1 MAQDYKATLNVP
13 DNKQLDRKFPMRAG
27 LPVREPEMLKKW
39 EEMDVYHEL
48 LKKNEGNP
56 RFSLHDGPPFSNGSI
71 HMGHALNKAI
81 KDFIVRSYAMRGYY
95 TPYIPGWDN
104 HGMPIE
110 SAIIKEQK
118 LNHKAMSVSDFRSAC
133 EAYAEKYI
141 GVQREGFKRLGVI
154 GDWEHP
160 YRTMSKGFEAD
171 EVRIFGKMYRNGHI
185 YKGLKPVYWCAKDE
199 TALAEAEIEYQDD
212 PCTTVY
218 VKFAMKDDLG
228 KLAHIDHSHLYFV
241 IWTTTIWTL
250 PGNLAIA
257 LHPDEAYALI
267 QAPNGEIYI
276 MAEALADK
284 VMHIGGF
291 DRYEI
296 LETHPGSFFENM
308 LAQHPFLDK
317 TSRLL
322 LADYVTM
329 DSGTGCVHT
338 APGFGADDY
347 QTCMR
352 YGMEMVVPVDDQG
365 RHTDYAGKYAG
376 MKTEESNPVI
386 LQDMKES
393 GALFASE
400 EIVHSYPH
408 CWRCKSPIIFRATPQ
423 WFCSVDS
430 FKDEAIKACDNVKW
444 YPEWGKER
452 MGAMIRERADWC
464 ISRQRRWGLPIPVF
478 YCADCKKPVCTDE
491 TIESVASVFE
501 EKGSNAW
508 FDMEAEELLP
518 KDYVCPHCGGRH
530 FTKETN
536 TLDGWFDSG
545 SSHFASMQRDQ
556 GFWPADMYLEGGDQ
570 YRGWFQSSLLVAV
583 GALGK
588 GAPYKE
594 CLTHGWTVDGEG
606 KAMHKSLGNG
616 VDPAD
621 LYKEFGADLVRL
633 WAGSSNYHVDV
644 RCSKEIF
651 KQLSQQYL
659 KFRNTAR
666 YCLGNLEGFNP
677 DELVSPADML
687 ELDRWAVSRL
697 NVLIEKVAQAY
708 GDYEFHLVSHSIN
721 DFCVVEL
728 SSFYLDI
735 IKDRLYCE
743 EKNGLAR
750 RSAQTA
756 LYLILDSMTKMFA
769 PILAFTCDEI
779 WQAMPHKSSD
789 DARNVVFNV
798 MNKPFTGYALDD
810 ETMAKWDQVIALRN
824 DVNGVLE
831 AARAQKRIGK
841 PLEAAVTLRAADDAS
856 QQVLKTAGSM
866 NLSELFIV
874 SSCLVSDSDPEES
887 VTGSGSS
894 FPGLSISVQEA
905 PGTKCPRCWI
915 HSVDADPETGLCPR
929 CARVL
934 AAK

>member
-1 MAQDYKATLNVP
+1 MAQDYNSTLNLP
-13 DNKQLDRKFPMRAG
+13 KTDFPMRAG
-27 LPVREPEMLKKW
+27 LPKREPEMLKKW
-39 EEMDVYHEL
+39 EELDIYNEL
-48 LKKNEGNP
+48 LKKNEGKP
-56 RFSLHDGPPFSNGSI
+56 RFALHDGPPFSNGNI
-71 HMGHALNKAI
+71 HMGHALNKTI
-81 KDFIVRSYAMRGYY
+81 KDFITRSYAMRGYY

-118 LNHKAMSVSDFRSAC
+118 LNHKAMSVADFRSAC

-141 GVQREGFKRLGVI
+141 GKQMEGFKRLGVI

-160 YRTMSKGFEAD
+160 YKTMNKSFEA
-171 EVRIFGKMYRNGHI
+171 EETRIFGKMFKNGHI
-185 YKGLKPVYWCAKDE
+185 YKGLKPVYWCAEDE

-218 VKFAMKDDLG
+218 VKFSMNDDMG
-228 KLAHIDHSHLYFV
+228 KLPNIDHSKLFFV

-257 LHPDEAYALI
+257 LNPVEEYNLVK
-267 QAPNGEIYI
+267 APNGEVYI
-276 MAEALADK
+276 MADALTEK
-284 VMHIGGF
+284 VMKVGGF
-291 DRYEI
+291 ENYEI
-296 LETHPGSFFENM
+296 IESHPGSFFENM
-308 LAQHPFLDK
+308 LANHPFLPK

-376 MKTEESNPVI
+376 MKTDESNPVI
-386 LQDMKES
+386 LADMKES
-393 GALFASE
+393 GVLFASE

-430 FKDEAIKACDNVKW
+430 FKEEAVAACEDVRW
-444 YPEWGKER
+444 LPAWGKDR
-452 MGAMIRERADWC
+452 MASMIRERADWC

-478 YCADCKKPVCTDE
+478 YCSDCKSVICTEE
-491 TIESVASVFE
+491 TVESVATVYESE
-501 EKGSNAW
+501 GSNAW
-508 FDMEAEELLP
+508 FKLEAEELLP
-518 KDYVCPHCGGRH
+518 KGYVCPKCGGKH

-545 SSHFASMQRDQ
+545 SSHYASMQHDQ
-556 GFWPADMYLEGGDQ
+556 NFWPADMYLEGGDQ

-588 GAPYKE
+588 GSPFRE

-606 KAMHKSLGNG
+606 RAMHKSLGNG

-621 LYKEFGADLVRL
+621 IIKEFGADIIRL
-633 WAGSSNYHVDV
+633 WAGSADYHVDV
-644 RCSKEIF
+644 RCSKDIF
-651 KQLSQQYL
+651 KHLSQNYL

-666 YCLGNLEGFNP
+666 YCLGNLDGFDPN
-677 DELVSPADML
+677 DLVAPEDME
-687 ELDRWAVSRL
+687 ELDRWAITKL
-697 NVLIEKVAQAY
+697 NELIEKVFAAY
-708 GDYEFHLVSHSIN
+708 NDYEFHVISHEIN

-743 EKNGLAR
+743 ETNGLKR

-756 LYLILDSMTKMFA
+756 LYLILDTLTKMFA
-769 PILAFTCDEI
+769 PILAYTCDEI
-779 WQAMPHKSSD
+779 WLAMPHSASD
-789 DARNVVFNV
+789 DARNVVLNC
-798 MNKPFTGYALDD
+798 MNQPFEAYALDSD
-810 ETMAKWDQVIALRN
+810 RMAKWDTLISVRN

-831 AARAQKRIGK
+831 AARASKRIGK
-841 PLEAAVTLRAADDAS
+841 ALEASVTLNAVDADAKAAVEAISD
-856 QQVLKTAGSM
+856 M
-866 NLSELFIV
+866 NLNDLLIV
-874 SSCLVSDSDPEES
+874 SKCLISDIDACEEA
-887 VTGSGSS
+887 VVGNGNNN
-894 FPGLSISVQEA
+894 PGLKISVIEA
-905 PGTKCPRCWI
+905 PGVKCPRCWM
-915 HSVDADPETGLCPR
+915 HSEEADAETGLCPR
-929 CARVL
+929 CTSVV
-934 AAK
+934 AKL

>member
-1 MAQDYKATLNVP
+1 MSQDFNSTLNLP
-13 DNKQLDRKFPMRAG
+13 KTDFPMRAG
-27 LPVREPEMLKKW
+27 LPKREPEMLKNW
-39 EEMDVYHEL
+39 EEMDIYNEM
-48 LKKNEGNP
+48 LKKNEGHP
-56 RFSLHDGPPFSNGSI
+56 RFSLHDGPPFSNGNI
-71 HMGHALNKAI
+71 HMGHALNKSI

-118 LNHKAMSVSDFRSAC
+118 LNHKAMSVADFRSAC
-133 EAYAEKYI
+133 EAYARKYVGI
-141 GVQREGFKRLGVI
+141 QREGFKRLGVI

-160 YRTMSKGFEAD
+160 YCTMNKGFEAD
-171 EVRIFGKMYRNGHI
+171 EIRIFGKMYRNGHI

-218 VKFAMKDDLG
+218 VKFPMFDHQG
-228 KLAHIDHSHLYFV
+228 KLSHLDTSKLYCL

-257 LHPDEAYALI
+257 LHPDEQYSI
-267 QAPNGEIYI
+267 VKAPNGEMYI
-276 MAEALADK
+276 MADALTAK
-284 VMHIGGF
+284 VMKIGGF
-291 DRYEI
+291 DSYEFV
-296 LETHPGSFFENM
+296 ESHPGSFYENM
-308 LAQHPFLDK
+308 LAKHPFLDK
-317 TSRLL
+317 TSRLV

-376 MKTEESNPVI
+376 LKTDESNPII
-386 LQDMKES
+386 LADMKEAGS
-393 GALFASE
+393 LFASE

-430 FKDEAIKACDNVKW
+430 FKEDAVKACEDVRW
-444 YPEWGKER
+444 LPAWGKDR
-452 MGAMIRERADWC
+452 MAAMIRERADWC

-478 YCADCKKPVCTDE
+478 YCDDCHKSVCTE
-491 TIESVASVFE
+491 ESIEAVASLFE

-508 FDMEAEELLP
+508 FDMEAEDILP
-518 KDYVCPHCGGRH
+518 AGFKCPHCGGTH
-530 FTKETN
+530 FTKETD

-545 SSHFASMQRDQ
+545 STHYAAMKRDQ
-556 GFWPADMYLEGGDQ
+556 GFWPADMYMEGGDQ

-583 GALGK
+583 GALGM
-588 GAPYKE
+588 GAPYRE

-616 VDPAD
+616 VDPAEMI
-621 LYKEFGADLVRL
+621 KEFGADIVRL
-633 WAGSSNYHVDV
+633 WAGSADYHVDV

-651 KQLSQQYL
+651 KQLSQNYL

-666 YCLGNLEGFNP
+666 YCLGNLDGFAA
-677 DELVSPADML
+677 DDLVKPEDME
-687 ELDRWAVSRL
+687 ELDRWAITKL
-697 NVLIEKVAQAY
+697 NALIEKVDEAY
-708 GDYEFHLVSHSIN
+708 NNYEFHVVSHAIN

-743 EKNGLAR
+743 DKNGLKR

-756 LYLILDSMTKMFA
+756 LYLILDSMAKMFA

-779 WQAMPHKSSD
+779 WLSMPHREGD
-789 DARNVVFNV
+789 DKRNIVLNV
-798 MNKPFTGYALDD
+798 MNKPFAEYALDAD
-810 ETMAKWDQVIALRN
+810 EMAKWDKLIALRG

-831 AARAQKRIGK
+831 SARANKRIGK
-841 PLEAAVTLRAADDAS
+841 PLEAAVTLRA
-856 QQVLKTAGSM
+856 GSEEAKALVGAVSDM

-874 SSCLVSDSDPEES
+874 SRCLISDDEPAEGA
-887 VTGSGSS
+887 VVGQGANV
-894 FPGLSISVQEA
+894 PGLTVSVIEA
-905 PGTKCPRCWI
+905 PGVKCPRCWM
-915 HSVDADPETGLCPR
+915 HSEQADPETGLCPR
-929 CARVL
+929 CAAVVAGL
-934 AAK
+934 

>member
-1 MAQDYKATLNVP
+1 MAQDYNATLNLP
-13 DNKQLDRKFPMRAG
+13 KTDFPMRAG
-27 LPVREPEMLKKW
+27 LPKREPEMLKRW
-39 EEMDVYHEL
+39 EEEHLYEEM
-48 LKKNEGNP
+48 LKKNEGKP
-56 RFSLHDGPPFSNGSI
+56 RFSLHDGPPFSNGNI
-71 HMGHALNKAI
+71 HMGHALNKSI

-118 LNHKAMSVSDFRSAC
+118 LNHKAMSVADFRSAC
-133 EAYAEKYI
+133 EAYALKYVGI
-141 GVQREGFKRLGVI
+141 QREGFRRLGVV

-160 YRTMSKGFEAD
+160 YLTMDKGFEAD
-171 EVRIFGKMYRNGHI
+171 EIRIFGRMYRNGHI
-185 YKGLKPVYWCAKDE
+185 YKGLKPVYWCPKDE

-218 VKFAMKDDLG
+218 VRFPMKDDLG
-228 KLAHIDHSHLYFV
+228 KLSHLDLSRLSFV

-257 LHPDEAYALI
+257 LNPAEDYAVI
-267 QAPNGEIYI
+267 RVPGGEMFI
-276 MAEALADK
+276 MAQALADR

-291 DRYEI
+291 DEYEI
-296 LETHPGSFFENM
+296 VETHPGRFFENM

-347 QTCMR
+347 QTCLR

-376 MKTEESNPVI
+376 LKTEESNPII
-386 LQDMKES
+386 LADMRQS
-393 GALFASE
+393 GMLFASE
-400 EIVHSYPH
+400 DIIHSYPH

-430 FKDEAIKACDNVKW
+430 FKEEAVKACDDVRW
-444 YPEWGKER
+444 LPAWGKER

-478 YCADCKKPVCTDE
+478 YCDDCHKVVCTDE
-491 TIESVASVFE
+491 TIEAVASLFE
-501 EKGSNAW
+501 KEGSNAW
-508 FDMEAEELLP
+508 FDREAEAILP
-518 KDYVCPHCGGRH
+518 EGFRCPHCGGTH
-530 FTKETN
+530 FTKETD

-545 SSHFASMQRDQ
+545 STHYAAMQRDQ
-556 GFWPADMYLEGGDQ
+556 GFWPSDMYMEGGDQ

-588 GAPYKE
+588 GAPYRE

-606 KAMHKSLGNG
+606 RAMHKSLGNG

-621 LYKEFGADLVRL
+621 IVKEFGADMIRL
-633 WAGSSNYHVDV
+633 WAGSADYHVDV

-651 KQLSQQYL
+651 KQLGQNYL

-666 YCLGNLEGFNP
+666 YCLGNLDGF
-677 DELVSPADML
+677 DADDLVAPADML
-687 ELDRWAVSRL
+687 PLDRWAVTRL
-697 NVLIEKVAQAY
+697 NALIQKVAAAY
-708 GDYEFHLVSHSIN
+708 DNYEFHVISHAIN
-721 DFCVVEL
+721 DFCVVDL

-743 EKNGLAR
+743 ERDGLKR

-756 LYLILDSMTKMFA
+756 LFLILDSLTKMFA

-779 WQAMPHKSSD
+779 WQAMPHRAAD
-789 DARNVVFNV
+789 DGRNVLLNE
-798 MNKPFTGYALDD
+798 MNKPFADYALSDA
-810 ETMAKWDQVIALRN
+810 EMARWEQLIALRS

-831 AARAQKRIGK
+831 SARADKRIGK
-841 PLEAAVTLRAADDAS
+841 PLEAAVTLKAESADAKALLENVSDMDLDDLLIVSHCLISDEESAADA
-856 QQVLKTAGSM
+856 
-866 NLSELFIV
+866 
-874 SSCLVSDSDPEES
+874 
-887 VTGSGSS
+887 VTGSGTQV
-894 FPGLSISVQEA
+894 PGLKIAVIEA
-905 PGTKCPRCWI
+905 PGTKCPRCWK
-915 HSVDADPETGLCPR
+915 HSLHADPETGLCPR
-929 CARVL
+929 CAAVV
-934 AAK
+934 AKL